1 MVKEKILITG
11 ASGMVGSRFVET
23 YKYPDN
29 LLTPDLDV
37 FDLTWPESVSSY
49 FLDHP
54 DIGAV
59 INLAAYTNVSEGQK
73 QKGDKTSLCYQLNVV
88 GTRNLVDQI
97 KDKDI
102 YLIHISTD
110 MVFPGDSADPGPYSE
125 DHPVNADESRPTW
138 YGYTKA
144 LAERIVTSS
153 LPSTA
158 ILRLIYPVVASYKLK
173 LDYLRAPLAYYEK
186 NHSLYPI
193 FTDQQMNISA
203 VDEICLALS
212 QLLARRPSGVFHA
225 GSTDITT
232 PYEIMTQLFDLV
244 YGRHDMVKPGTVDP
258 GRYPQFGGLLNKE
271 TEKRLG
277 IHFSTSSEIITRL
290 YGRLK

>member
-1 MVKEKILITG
+1 MKILVTG
-11 ASGMVGSRFVET
+11 GSGMVGSRFVET
-23 YKYPDN
+23 YSPPEN
-29 LLTPDLDV
+29 LLTPDHGV
-37 FDLTWPESVSSY
+37 FDLTRPGSVTAY
-49 FLDHP
+49 FSDHS
-54 DIGAV
+54 DIGVV

-73 QKGDKTSLCYQLNVV
+73 QKGDKASLCYQLNVV
-88 GTRNLVDQI
+88 GTQNLVDQI